1 MDSVTSFPPAILL
14 HISLSLFLSLPS
26 IYLHII
32 TSHLRLSL
40 DLKKSSFY
48 DLLIW
53 FSCLTAFLTN
63 TNEWNACTS
72 IAFYPPSYLPVYLY
86 LYHIYPHLSL
96 HFTSPS
102 LSLTCANLS
111 MLCLCLCL
119 CLCPCLSMTTMLCKY
134 PWVPVHKSFCFSFLF
149 FTMLCFFYFPLRLL

>member
-48 DLLIW
+48 DLLI
-53 FSCLTAFLTN
+53 
-63 TNEWNACTS
+63 
-72 IAFYPPSYLPVYLY
+72 
-86 LYHIYPHLSL
+86 
-96 HFTSPS
+96 
-102 LSLTCANLS
+102 
-111 MLCLCLCL
+111 
-119 CLCPCLSMTTMLCKY
+119 
-134 PWVPVHKSFCFSFLF
+134 
-149 FTMLCFFYFPLRLL
+149 